1 MAFKKDTKIKS
12 NFTKITIGLA
22 SPEEILEN
30 SCGEVTKPETIN
42 YRTYK
47 PERDGLFCERIFGP
61 TKDYEC
67 ACGKYKRIRYKG
79 IVCDR
84 CGVEVT
90 EKKVRRERTG
100 HIELVVPVAHIWY
113 FRSLPNKI
121 GYLLGLPTKKL
132 DAIIYYERYVVIQ
145 PGVMAGKKDAEG
157 NDLIGSNMYDLLS
170 EEEYNEIVETKLSPE
185 NDYLDD
191 NDPNKFIA
199 KMGAEAIYDLLVRL
213 DLDSLSYELRDRAN
227 SDSSMQRKNEALK
240 RLQVVEAFRSSVEKG
255 INRPE
260 WMIMKIIPVTPPELR
275 PLVPLD
281 GGRFATSDLND
292 LYRRVII
299 RNNRLK
305 RLMEIKAPEVILR
318 NEKRML
324 QEAVDSLFD
333 NSRKSSAVKSESNRP
348 LKSLSDSLKGKQG
361 RFRQN
366 LLSKRVDYSARSV
379 IVVGPELKM
388 GECGLPKLMAAELCP
403 ELKMGECGLPKLMAA
418 ELYKPFIIR
427 KLIERGIV
435 KTVKS
440 AKKIVDRREP
450 VIWDILENVMKGHPV
465 LLNRA
470 PTLHRLGIQAFQPK
484 LIEGKA
490 IQLHPLACTAF
501 NADFDGDQMAVH
513 LPLSNEAILEA
524 QILMLQSHNILNP
537 ANGAPITVPS
547 QDMVLGLYYISK
559 IRPGAKGEG
568 LTFYGPEEAIIAH
581 NEGKCDL
588 HAQVKVMVDDIV
600 DGKPCK
606 HMVETSVGRVIVNG
620 IIPKEVGYVN
630 RIISK
635 KSLRDIIADVIKNVG
650 FAEACEFLDG
660 IKNLGYR
667 MAYEAGLSFNLD
679 DIIIPESKKALVE
692 KGNEEVRQ
700 ITENYNMG
708 FITDNERY
716 NQVIDTWTHINNDL
730 GNVLMKEMTEAD
742 QGFNA
747 VFMMLDSGARG
758 SKDQIRQLSG
768 MRGLM
773 AKPQKAGAEGAQ
785 IIENPILS
793 NFKEGMSVLE
803 YFISTHGA
811 RKGLADTAMK
821 TADAGYLTR
830 RLVDVSHDVII
841 NEEDCGTLRG
851 LVCTALK
858 NGDETISTLYERIL
872 GRVSVHDII
881 HPSTGELIV
890 AAGEEITEPI
900 AQAIEDSPIESV
912 EIRSVLTC
920 ESKHGVCMKC
930 YGRNLATRRMVQKG
944 EAVGVIAA
952 QAIGEPGTQL
962 TLRTFHAGGVAANAA
977 ANASIVAKNDSLLEF
992 EEVRTVPFDEDGR
1005 ECDMVVSRLGEIR
1018 FVDPNTKIVLSTVN
1032 VPYGSSLYFKTGDTV
1047 KKGDKIAQ
1055 WDPFNAVIVTEYA
1068 GTLKFHD
1075 VIEGITFRAETDDTT
1090 GLTEKIVTESK
1101 DKSKVPTCDVIG
1113 ADGEVIGTYNF
1124 PVGGH
1129 VVVEDGQTMKTGETL
1144 VKIPRAAAKGGDITG
1159 GLPRVTEL
1167 FEARNP
1173 SNPAIVSEID
1183 GEVTMGKV
1191 KRGNREIIVT
1201 SKTGEQ
1207 RKYLVSL
1214 SKQILVQE
1222 HDAVRAGTP
1231 LSDGVITPADILAI
1245 KGPTAVQEYIVNEV
1259 QDVYRLQGV
1268 KINDKHFEIIVRQMM
1283 RKVQIND
1290 PGDTSFLEQEIVDKL
1305 DFAEENDRIWGKKVV
1320 IDAGDSENLQK
1331 GQIVTARKLRDENSM
1346 LKRRDMKI
1354 VQVRDAVP
1362 ATSTQILQ
1370 GITRAALQTKSFM
1383 SAASFQETTKVLN
1396 EAAIRGKVDTLE
1408 GMKENVIAGHLIPAG
1423 TGLREFEKI
1432 IVGSKEEYERMQ
1444 ANKKNVLDFA
1454 EEPALEEK

>member
-22 SPEEILEN
+22 SPEEILE
-30 SCGEVTKPETIN
+30 SSYGEVTKPETIN

-145 PGVMAGKKDAEG
+145 PGVLAGKTDSEG
-157 NDLIGSNMYDLLS
+157 NDVLGSKAYDLLS
-170 EEEYNEIVETKLSPE
+170 EDEYNDILDNKIPQDNYL
-185 NDYLDD
+185 LDD
-191 NDPNKFIA
+191 SDPNKFIA
-199 KMGAEAIYDLLVRL
+199 KMGAEAIQDLLSRI

-240 RLQVVEAFRSSVEKG
+240 RLQVVEAFRGSKD

-260 WMIMKIIPVTPPELR
+260 WMIMKILPVIPPELR

-305 RLMEIKAPEVILR
+305 RLIEIKAPEVILR

-333 NSRKSSAVKSESNRP
+333 NSRKSSAVKSDSNRP
-348 LKSLSDSLKGKQG
+348 LKSLSDSLKGKAG

-366 LLSKRVDYSARSV
+366 LLGKRVDYSARSV
-379 IVVGPELKM
+379 IVVG
-388 GECGLPKLMAAELCP
+388 P

-513 LPLSNEAILEA
+513 LPLSNEAVLEA

-547 QDMVLGLYYISK
+547 QDMVLGLYYITK

-588 HAQVKVMVDDIV
+588 HAQVKVVVKDRDE
-600 DGKPCK
+600 DGNFVNR
-606 HMVETSVGRVIVNG
+606 MVETSVGRVIVNG
-620 IIPKEVGYVN
+620 VVPDEVGYVN
-630 RIISK
+630 TVISK
-635 KSLRDIIADVIKNVG
+635 KSLRDIIAAVIKNVG

-667 MAYEAGLSFNLD
+667 MAYLAGLSFNLD
-679 DIIIPESKKALVE
+679 DIIIPEEKTALVE

-716 NQVIDTWTHINNDL
+716 NQVIDTWTHVNNDL
-730 GNVLMKEMTEAD
+730 GNILMKEMTEAD

-747 VFMMLDSGARG
+747 VYMMLDSGARG

-773 AKPQKAGAEGAQ
+773 AKPQKAGAEGHQ

-841 NEEDCGTLRG
+841 TEEDCGTLRG
-851 LVCTALK
+851 LLCSALK
-858 NGDETISTLYERIL
+858 NGDEVISSLSERIL
-872 GRVSVHDII
+872 GRVSVHDVLN
-881 HPSTGELIV
+881 PATGELIV

-900 AQAIEDSPIESV
+900 AQAIENASIETV

-920 ESKHGVCMKC
+920 ESKKGVCMKC

-977 ANASIVAKNDSLLEF
+977 ANASIVAKNDSRLEF
-992 EEVRTVPFDEDGR
+992 EELRTVPFEEDGKKC
-1005 ECDMVVSRLGEIR
+1005 EMVVSRLGEVR
-1018 FVDPNTKIVLSTVN
+1018 FVHPNTGIVLSTMN
-1032 VPYGSSLYFKTGDTV
+1032 VPYGSSLYYKTNDV
-1047 KKGDKIAQ
+1047 VAKGEKIAQ

-1068 GTLKFHD
+1068 GTLKFND
-1075 VIEGITFRAETDDTT
+1075 VIEGVTFRAETDDTT
-1090 GLTEKIVTESK
+1090 GLTEKIITESK
-1101 DKSKVPTCDVIG
+1101 DKSKVPTCDIINSK
-1113 ADGEVIGTYNF
+1113 GEKVGTYNF

-1129 VVVEDGQTMKTGETL
+1129 VVVEDGQTVKTGVTL
-1144 VKIPRAAAKGGDITG
+1144 VKIPRAVGKAGDITG

-1173 SNPAIVSEID
+1173 SNPAVVSEID
-1183 GEVTMGKV
+1183 GEVSMGKV

-1290 PGDTSFLEQEIVDKL
+1290 PGDTTFLEQEIVDKL
-1305 DFAEENDRIWGKKVV
+1305 DFAEANDRIWGKKVV
-1320 IDAGDSENLQK
+1320 TDAGDSENLQA
-1331 GQIVTARKLRDENSM
+1331 GQIVTVRKLRDENSS
-1346 LKRRDMKI
+1346 LKRRDLRL
-1354 VQVRDAVP
+1354 VQVRDAVA

-1396 EAAIRGKVDTLE
+1396 EAAIRGKRDNLE
-1408 GMKENVIAGHLIPAG
+1408 GMKENVICGHLIPAG
-1423 TGLREFEKI
+1423 TGSREYSKL
-1432 IVGSKEEYERMQ
+1432 IVLSKEDHERMQ
-1444 ANKKNVLDFA
+1444 ANRKNVTDLAA
-1454 EEPALEEK
+1454 EEKKEEAVEK

>member
-1 MAFKKDTKIKS
+1 MAFKKDSKIKS

-22 SPEEILEN
+22 SPEEILE
-30 SCGEVTKPETIN
+30 SSFGEVTKPETIN

-145 PGVMAGKKDAEG
+145 PGLLAGKKDSEG
-157 NDLIGSNMYDLLS
+157 NDLLGSNKFDLLS
-170 EEEYNEIVETKLSPE
+170 EEEYNDLLDNHISPE

-191 NDPNKFIA
+191 SDPNKFIA
-199 KMGAEAIYDLLVRL
+199 KMGAEAIYDLLVRI

-227 SDSSMQRKNEALK
+227 SDSSVQRKNEALK
-240 RLQVVEAFRSSVEKG
+240 RLQVVEAFRGSKN

-260 WMIMKIIPVTPPELR
+260 WMIMKIIPVIPPELR

-305 RLMEIKAPEVILR
+305 RLIEIKAPEVILR

-333 NSRKSSAVKSESNRP
+333 NSRKSSAVKSDSNRP

-366 LLSKRVDYSARSV
+366 LLGKRVDYSARSV
-379 IVVGPELKM
+379 IVVG
-388 GECGLPKLMAAELCP
+388 P

-547 QDMVLGLYYISK
+547 QDMVLGLYYITK

-588 HAQVKVMVDDIV
+588 HAQVKVVVKDLDEGGKLVDR
-600 DGKPCK
+600 
-606 HMVETSVGRVIVNG
+606 MVETSVGRVIVNG
-620 IIPKEVGYVN
+620 IIPEEVGYVN
-630 RIISK
+630 KVISK
-635 KSLRDIIADVIKNVG
+635 KSLRDIIADVIKTVG

-667 MAYEAGLSFNLD
+667 MAYLAGLSFNLD
-679 DIIIPESKKALVE
+679 DIIIPPEKAALVE

-708 FITDNERY
+708 FITDTERY

-841 NEEDCGTLRG
+841 TEEDCGTLRG

-858 NGDETISTLYERIL
+858 NGDEVISTLYERIL

-881 HPSTGELIV
+881 HPTTGELIV
-890 AAGEEITEPI
+890 AAGEEITEAV
-900 AQAIEDSPIESV
+900 AQKIEDSPIESV

-977 ANASIVAKNDSLLEF
+977 ANAAIFAKNDSRLEF
-992 EEVRTVPFDEDGR
+992 EELRTVPFDEDGR
-1005 ECDMVVSRLGEIR
+1005 KCEMVVSRLGEVR
-1018 FVDPNTKIVLSTVN
+1018 FVDPNTKIVLSTMN
-1032 VPYGSSLYFKTGDTV
+1032 VPYGSSLYHKTGDIV
-1047 KKGDKIAQ
+1047 AKGEKIAQ

-1068 GTLKFHD
+1068 GTLKFND
-1075 VIEGITFRAETDDTT
+1075 VIEGVTYRAETDETT
-1090 GLTEKIVTESK
+1090 GLTEKIITESK
-1101 DKSKVPTCDVIG
+1101 DKSKVPTCDIIDANGDKV
-1113 ADGEVIGTYNF
+1113 GTYNF

-1129 VVVEDGQTMKTGETL
+1129 VVVEDGQTVKTGETL
-1144 VKIPRAAAKGGDITG
+1144 VKIPRAVGKAGDITG

-1173 SNPAIVSEID
+1173 SNLAVVSEID

-1231 LSDGVITPADILAI
+1231 LSDGVVTPADILAI

-1320 IDAGDSENLQK
+1320 TDAGDSDNLQK
-1331 GQIVTARKLRDENSM
+1331 GQIVTVRKLRDENSM
-1346 LKRRDMKI
+1346 LKRRDLKL

-1396 EAAIRGKVDTLE
+1396 EAAIRGKVDYLE
-1408 GMKENVIAGHLIPAG
+1408 GMKENVICGHLIPAG
-1423 TGLREFEKI
+1423 TGLREFEKL
-1432 IVGSKEEYERMQ
+1432 IVGSKEEYDRMQ
-1444 ANKKNVLDFA
+1444 ANRKNVLDFGDEESEPAAA
-1454 EEPALEEK
+1454 EEKPAEAVATGQQEA

>member
-1 MAFKKDTKIKS
+1 MAFRKENKTKS
-12 NFTKITIGLA
+12 NFSKISIGLA

-30 SCGEVTKPETIN
+30 SSGEVLKPETIN

-61 TKDYEC
+61 IKDYEC
-67 ACGKYKRIRYKG
+67 HCGKYKRIRYKG

-90 EKKVRRERTG
+90 EKKVRRERMG
-100 HIELVVPVAHIWY
+100 HIQLVVPVAHIWY

-132 DAIIYYERYVVIQ
+132 DSIIYYERYVVIQ
-145 PGVMAGKKDAEG
+145 PGVKAEDG
-157 NDLIGSNMYDLLS
+157 IAEYDLLS
-170 EEEYNEIVETKLSPE
+170 EEEYLDILDTLPKDNQ
-185 NDYLDD
+185 YLED

-199 KMGAEAIYDLLVRL
+199 KMGAEAIYDLLARL
-213 DLDSLSYELRDRAN
+213 DLDALSYELRHRAGN
-227 SDSSMQRKNEALK
+227 DASQQRKNEALK
-240 RLQVVEAFRSSVEKG
+240 RLQVVESFRASRGRNK
-255 INRPE
+255 PE
-260 WMIMKIIPVTPPELR
+260 WMIVRIVPVIPPELR

-305 RLMEIKAPEVILR
+305 RLIEIKAPEVILR

-324 QEAVDSLFD
+324 QESVDSLFD
-333 NSRKSSAVKSESNRP
+333 NSRKSSAVKTDANRP

-366 LLSKRVDYSARSV
+366 LLGKRVDYSARSV

-388 GECGLPKLMAAELCP
+388 GECGI
-403 ELKMGECGLPKLMAA
+403 PKLMAA

-440 AKKIVDRREP
+440 AKKIVDRKEA
-450 VIWDILENVMKGHPV
+450 VIWDILEHVMKGHPV

-484 LIEGKA
+484 MIEGKA

-524 QILMLQSHNILNP
+524 QMLMLQSHNILNP
-537 ANGAPITVPS
+537 ANGAPITVPA
-547 QDMVLGLYYISK
+547 QDMVLGLYYITK
-559 IRPGAKGEG
+559 LRAGAKGEG
-568 LTFYGPEEAIIAH
+568 LTFYGPEEALIAY
-581 NEGKCDL
+581 NEGKVDI
-588 HAQVKVMVDDIV
+588 HAPVKVIVKDVDENGNIV
-600 DGKPCK
+600 DV
-606 HMVETSVGRVIVNG
+606 MRETSVGRVIVNE
-620 IIPKEVGYVN
+620 IVPPEAGYIN
-630 RIISK
+630 TIISK
-635 KSLRDIIADVIKNVG
+635 KSLRDIISDVIKVCG
-650 FAEACEFLDG
+650 VAKAADFLDG
-660 IKNLGYR
+660 IKNLGYQ
-667 MAYEAGLSFNLD
+667 MAFKGGLSFNLG
-679 DIIIPESKKALVE
+679 DIIIPKEKETLVQ
-692 KGNEEVRQ
+692 KGYDEVEQ
-700 ITENYNMG
+700 VVNNYNMG
-708 FITDNERY
+708 FITNNERY
-716 NQVIDTWTHINNDL
+716 NQVIDIWTHVNSELSNI
-730 GNVLMKEMTEAD
+730 LMKTISSDD
-742 QGFNA
+742 QGFNS
-747 VFMMLDSGARG
+747 VYMMLDSGARG
-758 SKDQIRQLSG
+758 SKEQIRQLSG

-773 AKPQKAGAEGAQ
+773 AKPQKAGAEGGQ

-793 NFKEGMSVLE
+793 NFKEGLSVLE

-811 RKGLADTAMK
+811 RKGLADTALK

-841 NEEDCGTLRG
+841 TGEDCGTLRG
-851 LVCTALK
+851 LVCTDLK
-858 NGDETISTLYERIL
+858 NNDEVIATLYERIL

-881 HPSTGELIV
+881 HPTTGELLV
-890 AAGEEITEPI
+890 AGGEEITEEVAKKI
-900 AQAIEDSPIESV
+900 QDSPIESV

-920 ESKHGVCMKC
+920 EAKKGVCAKC
-930 YGRNLATRRMVQKG
+930 YGRNLATSRMVQKG

-952 QAIGEPGTQL
+952 QSIGEPGTQL
-962 TLRTFHAGGVAANAA
+962 TLRTFHAGGTAANIA
-977 ANASIVAKNDSLLEF
+977 ANASIVAKNSARLEF
-992 EEVRTVPFDEDGR
+992 EELRTVDIVDEMGEAAKVVVGR
-1005 ECDMVVSRLGEIR
+1005 LAEVR
-1018 FVDPNTKIVLSTVN
+1018 FVDVNTGIVLSTHN
-1032 VPYGSSLYFKTGDTV
+1032 VPYGSTLYVSDGDLV
-1047 KKGDKIAQ
+1047 EKGKLIAK
-1055 WDPFNAVIVTEYA
+1055 WDPFNAVIITEA
-1068 GTLKFHD
+1068 TGKIEFEG
-1075 VIEGITFRAETDDTT
+1075 VIENVTYKVESDEAT
-1090 GLTEKIVTESK
+1090 GLREIIIIESK
-1101 DKSKVPTCDVIG
+1101 DKTKVPSAHILTE
-1113 ADGEVIGTYNF
+1113 DGDLIRTYNL

-1129 VVVEDGQTMKTGETL
+1129 VIIENGQKVKAGEVI
-1144 VKIPRAAAKGGDITG
+1144 VKIPRAVGKAGDITG

-1173 SNPAIVSEID
+1173 SNPAVVSEID
-1183 GEVTMGKV
+1183 GEVTMGKI

-1201 SKTGEQ
+1201 SKTGEVK
-1207 RKYLVSL
+1207 KYLVAL

-1222 HDAVRAGTP
+1222 NDYVRAGTP
-1231 LSDGVITPADILAI
+1231 LSDGATTPADILAI

-1283 RKVQIND
+1283 RKVQID
-1290 PGDTSFLEQEIVDKL
+1290 EPGDTRFLEQQVVDKL
-1305 DFAEENDRIWGKKVV
+1305 EFMEENDRIWGKKVV
-1320 IDAGDSENLQK
+1320 VDAGDSQNMQP

-1346 LKRRDMKI
+1346 LKRRDLKP
-1354 VQVRDAVP
+1354 VEVRDAVA

-1370 GITRAALQTKSFM
+1370 GITRAALQTSSFM

-1396 EAAIRGKVDTLE
+1396 EAAINGKTDKLE
-1408 GMKENVIAGHLIPAG
+1408 GMKENVICGHLIPAG
-1423 TGLREFEKI
+1423 TGQREFEKI
-1432 IVGSKEEYERMQ
+1432 IVGSKEEYDRIL
-1444 ANKKNVLDFA
+1444 ANKKTVLDYN
-1454 EEPALEEK
+1454 EVE

>member
-1 MAFKKDTKIKS
+1 MAFKKDTKVKN

-30 SCGEVTKPETIN
+30 SYGEVTKPETIN

-61 TKDYEC
+61 TRDYEC

-90 EKKVRRERTG
+90 EKKVRRERSG

-121 GYLLGLPTKKL
+121 GYLLGMPTKKL
-132 DAIIYYERYVVIQ
+132 DAVIYYEKYVVIQ
-145 PGVMAGKKDAEG
+145 PGALAGRTDEEG
-157 NDLIGSNMYDLLS
+157 NELNGSHKMDLLT
-170 EEEYNEIVETKLSPE
+170 EEEYMDILDNKIGIS
-185 NDYLDD
+185 NDYLEDS
-191 NDPNKFIA
+191 DPNKFIA
-199 KMGAEAIYDLLVRL
+199 KMGAEAIYDLLANI
-213 DLDSLSYELRDRAN
+213 DLDALSYELRDRAN
-227 SDSSMQRKNEALK
+227 NDSAQQRKTEALK
-240 RLQVVEAFRSSVEKG
+240 RLQVVEAFRGSKDM
-255 INRPE
+255 NRPE
-260 WMIMKIIPVTPPELR
+260 WMIMKIIPVIPPELR

-305 RLMEIKAPEVILR
+305 RLVEIKAPEVILR

-348 LKSLSDSLKGKQG
+348 LKSLSDSLKGKAG

-366 LLSKRVDYSARSV
+366 LLGKRVDYSARSV
-379 IVVGPELKM
+379 IVVG
-388 GECGLPKLMAAELCP
+388 P

-465 LLNRA
+465 MLNRA

-524 QILMLQSHNILNP
+524 QVLMLQSHNILNP

-547 QDMVLGLYYISK
+547 QDMVLGLYYITK
-559 IRPGAKGEG
+559 LRPGAKGSG
-568 LTFYGPEEAIIAH
+568 LSFYGDEEAIIAY

-588 HAQVKVMVDDIV
+588 HAPVKVIVKDVV
-600 DGKPCK
+600 DGQFQKR
-606 HMVETSVGRVIVNG
+606 MVETSVGRVIVNQ
-620 IIPKEVGYVN
+620 IIPEEVGFFN
-630 RIISK
+630 DIISK
-635 KSLRDIIADVIKNVG
+635 KTLRGLISDVIKAVG
-650 FAEACEFLDG
+650 MARACEFLDG

-667 MAYEAGLSFNLD
+667 MAYVAGLSFNLD
-679 DIIIPESKKALVE
+679 DIIIPPEKKEIVE
-692 KGNEEVRQ
+692 RGHEEIRAIQ
-700 ITENYNMG
+700 DNYNMG
-708 FITDNERY
+708 FITENERY
-716 NQVIDTWTHINNDL
+716 NQVIDTWTHVNNDL
-730 GNVLMKEMTEAD
+730 ASILMKEMTEAD

-758 SKDQIRQLSG
+758 SKDQIKQLSG

-773 AKPQKAGAEGAQ
+773 AKPMKAGAEGHQ
-785 IIENPILS
+785 IIENPIIS

-803 YFISTHGA
+803 YFIASHGA

-841 NEEDCGTLRG
+841 SEEDCGTLRG

-858 NGDETISTLYERIL
+858 NGDEVVSSLGERIL
-872 GRVSVHDII
+872 GRVSVHDVVD
-881 HPSTGELIV
+881 PRTGEVIV
-890 AAGEEITEPI
+890 NAGEEITEAK
-900 AQAIEDSPIESV
+900 AQLIEDSPIESV

-920 ESKHGVCMKC
+920 ESKKGVCMKC
-930 YGRNLATRRMVQKG
+930 YGRNLATQRMVQLG

-962 TLRTFHAGGVAANAA
+962 TLRTFHAGGVAGNAA
-977 ANASIVAKNDSLLEF
+977 ANASITAKNDCKLKF
-992 EEVRTVPFDEDGR
+992 EDLRVVPFVENNGEKDVN
-1005 ECDMVVSRLGEIR
+1005 CQMVVSRLTELQ
-1018 FVDPNTKIVLSTVN
+1018 FVDPNTDIALASVN
-1032 VPYGSSLYFKTGDTV
+1032 VPYGSSLYFKDGDVV
-1047 KKGDKIAQ
+1047 K
-1055 WDPFNAVIVTEYA
+1055 
-1068 GTLKFHD
+1068 
-1075 VIEGITFRAETDDTT
+1075 
-1090 GLTEKIVTESK
+1090 
-1101 DKSKVPTCDVIG
+1101 
-1113 ADGEVIGTYNF
+1113 
-1124 PVGGH
+1124 
-1129 VVVEDGQTMKTGETL
+1129 
-1144 VKIPRAAAKGGDITG
+1144 
-1159 GLPRVTEL
+1159 
-1167 FEARNP
+1167 
-1173 SNPAIVSEID
+1173 
-1183 GEVTMGKV
+1183 
-1191 KRGNREIIVT
+1191 
-1201 SKTGEQ
+1201 
-1207 RKYLVSL
+1207 
-1214 SKQILVQE
+1214 
-1222 HDAVRAGTP
+1222 
-1231 LSDGVITPADILAI
+1231 
-1245 KGPTAVQEYIVNEV
+1245 
-1259 QDVYRLQGV
+1259 
-1268 KINDKHFEIIVRQMM
+1268 
-1283 RKVQIND
+1283 
-1290 PGDTSFLEQEIVDKL
+1290 
-1305 DFAEENDRIWGKKVV
+1305 
-1320 IDAGDSENLQK
+1320 
-1331 GQIVTARKLRDENSM
+1331 
-1346 LKRRDMKI
+1346 
-1354 VQVRDAVP
+1354 
-1362 ATSTQILQ
+1362 
-1370 GITRAALQTKSFM
+1370 
-1383 SAASFQETTKVLN
+1383 
-1396 EAAIRGKVDTLE
+1396 
-1408 GMKENVIAGHLIPAG
+1408 
-1423 TGLREFEKI
+1423 
-1432 IVGSKEEYERMQ
+1432 
-1444 ANKKNVLDFA
+1444 
-1454 EEPALEEK
+1454 

>member
-1 MAFKKDTKIKS
+1 MAFRKENKTKS
-12 NFTKITIGLA
+12 NFSKISIGLA

-30 SCGEVTKPETIN
+30 SSGEVLKPETIN

-61 TKDYEC
+61 IKDYEC
-67 ACGKYKRIRYKG
+67 HCGKYKRIRYKG

-90 EKKVRRERTG
+90 EKKVRRERMG
-100 HIELVVPVAHIWY
+100 HIQLVVPVAHIWY

-132 DAIIYYERYVVIQ
+132 DSIIYYERYVVIQ
-145 PGVMAGKKDAEG
+145 PGIKAEDG
-157 NDLIGSNMYDLLS
+157 IAEYDLLS
-170 EEEYNEIVETKLSPE
+170 EEEYLDILDTLPKE
-185 NDYLDD
+185 NQYLEDT
-191 NDPNKFIA
+191 DPNKFIA
-199 KMGAEAIYDLLVRL
+199 KMGAEAIYDLLARL
-213 DLDSLSYELRDRAN
+213 DLDALSYELRHRAGN
-227 SDSSMQRKNEALK
+227 DASQQRKNEALK
-240 RLQVVEAFRSSVEKG
+240 RLQVVESFRASRGRNK
-255 INRPE
+255 PE
-260 WMIMKIIPVTPPELR
+260 WMIVRIVPVIPPELR

-305 RLMEIKAPEVILR
+305 RLIEIKAPEVILR

-324 QEAVDSLFD
+324 QESVDSLFD
-333 NSRKSSAVKSESNRP
+333 NSRKSSAVKTDANRP

-366 LLSKRVDYSARSV
+366 LLGKRVDYSARSV

-388 GECGLPKLMAAELCP
+388 GECGI
-403 ELKMGECGLPKLMAA
+403 PKLMAA
-418 ELYKPFIIR
+418 ELYKPCIIR

-440 AKKIVDRREP
+440 AKKIVDRKEP
-450 VIWDILENVMKGHPV
+450 VIWDILEHVMKGHPV

-484 LIEGKA
+484 MIEGKA

-524 QILMLQSHNILNP
+524 QMLMLQSHNILNP
-537 ANGAPITVPS
+537 ANGAPITVPA
-547 QDMVLGLYYISK
+547 QDMVLGLYYITK
-559 IRPGAKGEG
+559 LRTGAKGEG
-568 LTFYGPEEAIIAH
+568 LTFYGPEEALIAY
-581 NEGKCDL
+581 NEGKVDI
-588 HAQVKVMVDDIV
+588 HAPVKVIVKDVDENGNIV
-600 DGKPCK
+600 DV
-606 HMVETSVGRVIVNG
+606 MRETSVGRVIVNE
-620 IIPKEVGYVN
+620 IVPPEAGYIN
-630 RIISK
+630 TIISK
-635 KSLRDIIADVIKNVG
+635 KSLRDIISDVIKVCG
-650 FAEACEFLDG
+650 VAKAADFLDG
-660 IKNLGYR
+660 IKNLGYQ
-667 MAYEAGLSFNLD
+667 MAFKGGLSFNLG
-679 DIIIPESKKALVE
+679 DIIIPKEKETLVQ
-692 KGNEEVRQ
+692 KGYDEVEQ
-700 ITENYNMG
+700 VINNYNMG
-708 FITDNERY
+708 FITNNERY
-716 NQVIDTWTHINNDL
+716 NQVIDIWTHVNSELSNI
-730 GNVLMKEMTEAD
+730 LMKTISSDD
-742 QGFNA
+742 QGFNS
-747 VFMMLDSGARG
+747 VYMMLDSGARG
-758 SKDQIRQLSG
+758 SKEQIRQLSG

-773 AKPQKAGAEGAQ
+773 AKPQKAGAEGGQ

-793 NFKEGMSVLE
+793 NFKEGLSVLE

-811 RKGLADTAMK
+811 RKGLADTALK

-851 LVCTALK
+851 LVCTDLK
-858 NGDETISTLYERIL
+858 NNDEVIATLYERIL

-881 HPSTGELIV
+881 HPTTGELLV
-890 AAGEEITEPI
+890 AGGDEITEDI
-900 AQAIEDSPIESV
+900 AKKIQESPIESV

-920 ESKHGVCMKC
+920 ESKKGVCAKC
-930 YGRNLATRRMVQKG
+930 YGRNLATSRMVQKG

-952 QAIGEPGTQL
+952 QSIGEPGTQL
-962 TLRTFHAGGVAANAA
+962 TLRTFHAGGTAANIA
-977 ANASIVAKNDSLLEF
+977 ANASIVAKNAARLEF
-992 EEVRTVPFDEDGR
+992 DELRTVDIVDEMGESAKVVVGR
-1005 ECDMVVSRLGEIR
+1005 LAEVR
-1018 FVDPNTKIVLSTVN
+1018 FVDVNTNIVLSTHN
-1032 VPYGSSLYFKTGDTV
+1032 VPYGSTLYVSDGDV
-1047 KKGDKIAQ
+1047 VEKGKLIAK
-1055 WDPFNAVIVTEYA
+1055 WDPFNAVIITEATGKIEFESVVENVTYKVESDEA
-1068 GTLKFHD
+1068 
-1075 VIEGITFRAETDDTT
+1075 T
-1090 GLTEKIVTESK
+1090 GLREIIIIESK
-1101 DKSKVPTCDVIG
+1101 DKTKVPSVHILTE
-1113 ADGEVIGTYNF
+1113 DGDLIRTYNL

-1129 VVVEDGQTMKTGETL
+1129 VIVENGQKVKAGEVI
-1144 VKIPRAAAKGGDITG
+1144 VKIPRAVGKAGDITG

-1173 SNPAIVSEID
+1173 SNPAVVSEID
-1183 GEVTMGKV
+1183 GEVTMGKI

-1201 SKTGEQ
+1201 SKTGEVK
-1207 RKYLVSL
+1207 KYLVAL

-1222 HDAVRAGTP
+1222 NDYVRAGTP
-1231 LSDGVITPADILAI
+1231 LSDGAITPADILAI

-1283 RKVQIND
+1283 RKVEID
-1290 PGDTSFLEQEIVDKL
+1290 EPGDTRFLEQQVVDKL
-1305 DFAEENDRIWGKKVV
+1305 EFMEENDRIWGKKVV
-1320 IDAGDSENLQK
+1320 VDAGDSQNMQP

-1346 LKRRDMKI
+1346 LKRRDLKP
-1354 VQVRDAVP
+1354 VEVRDAIA

-1370 GITRAALQTKSFM
+1370 GITRAALQTSSFM

-1396 EAAIRGKVDTLE
+1396 EAAINGKIDKLE
-1408 GMKENVIAGHLIPAG
+1408 GMKENVICGHLIPAG
-1423 TGLREFEKI
+1423 TGQREFDKV
-1432 IVGSKEEYERMQ
+1432 IVGSKEEYDRIL
-1444 ANKKNVLDFA
+1444 ANKKTVLDYN
-1454 EEPALEEK
+1454 EVE

>member
-1 MAFKKDTKIKS
+1 MAFKRDNKIKS

-22 SPEEILEN
+22 SPEEILAN
-30 SCGEVTKPETIN
+30 SYGEVLKPETIN

-67 ACGKYKRIRYKG
+67 HCGKYKRIRYKG

-90 EKKVRRERTG
+90 EKKVRRERAG
-100 HIELVVPVAHIWY
+100 HIALVVPVAHIWY
-113 FRSLPNKI
+113 FRSLPNKM

-132 DAIIYYERYVVIQ
+132 DSVIYYERYIVIQ
-145 PGVMAGKKDAEG
+145 PGVLADDIEYMQ
-157 NDLIGSNMYDLLS
+157 LL
-170 EEEYNEIVETKLSPE
+170 EETEYLELLRKLPKE
-185 NDYLDD
+185 NQYLEDT
-191 NDPNKFIA
+191 DPNKFIA
-199 KMGAEAIYDLLVRL
+199 KMGAEAVYDLLSRL
-213 DLDSLSYELRDRAN
+213 DLDQMSYELRDRAN
-227 SDSSMQRKNEALK
+227 SDSSQQRKNEALK
-240 RLQVVEAFRSSVEKG
+240 RLQVVESFRASKET
-255 INRPE
+255 NRPE
-260 WMIMKIIPVTPPELR
+260 WMIMKILPVTPPDLR

-292 LYRRVII
+292 LYRRVLI

-305 RLMEIKAPEVILR
+305 RLIEIKAPEVILR

-333 NSRKSSAVKSESNRP
+333 NSRKSSAVKSDSNRP
-348 LKSLSDSLKGKQG
+348 LKSLSDALKGKQG

-366 LLSKRVDYSARSV
+366 LLGKRVDYSARSV
-379 IVVGPELKM
+379 IVVG
-388 GECGLPKLMAAELCP
+388 P

-440 AKKIVDRREP
+440 AKKIVDRRDP
-450 VIWDILENVMKGHPV
+450 VIWDILEYVMKGHPV

-513 LPLSNEAILEA
+513 LPLSNEAIMEA
-524 QILMLQSHNILNP
+524 EVLMLQSHNILNP

-547 QDMVLGLYYISK
+547 QDMILGLYYITK
-559 IRPGAKGEG
+559 LRKGAKGEG
-568 LTFYGPEEAIIAH
+568 LTFYGAEEAIIAY
-581 NEGKCDL
+581 NEGKVDV
-588 HAQVKVMVDDIV
+588 HAPVKVIVDDV
-600 DGKPCK
+600 DEKGFPLR
-606 HMVETSVGRVIVNG
+606 HMVETSVGRVIVNE
-620 IIPKEVGYVN
+620 IIPQEVGFFN
-630 RIISK
+630 GIISK
-635 KSLRDIIADVIKNVG
+635 KSLRDIIARVIKTVNM
-650 FAEACEFLDG
+650 ARACEFLDG

-667 MAYEAGLSFNLD
+667 KSYEGGLSFNLD
-679 DIIIPESKKALVE
+679 DIIIPVE
-692 KGNEEVRQ
+692 KKEIVQRGNDEIDQ
-700 ITENYNMG
+700 ITSNYNMG
-708 FITDNERY
+708 FITDKERY
-716 NQVIDTWTHINNDL
+716 NQVIDTWTHVNTDL
-730 GNVLMKEMTEAD
+730 KKTLMKQMTEAD

-758 SKDQIRQLSG
+758 SADQIAQLAG

-811 RKGLADTAMK
+811 RKGLADTALK

-841 NEEDCGTLRG
+841 NETDCGTLRG

-858 NGDETISTLYERIL
+858 DGDEIISSLGERIL

-881 HPSTGELIV
+881 HPTTGKLIV
-890 AAGEEITEPI
+890 AAGEEITEAI
-900 AQAIEDSPIESV
+900 ADEIEASPIESV

-920 ESKHGVCMKC
+920 ESKHGVCQKC
-930 YGRNLATRRMVQKG
+930 YGRNLATHRLVQMG
-944 EAVGVIAA
+944 EPVGVIAA
-952 QAIGEPGTQL
+952 QSIGEPGTQL
-962 TLRTFHAGGVAANAA
+962 TLRTFHAGGIASNDAAKAT
-977 ANASIVAKNDSLLEF
+977 IVSKQDCRVEF
-992 EEVRTVPFDEDGR
+992 DELRTVEITNEDGSAGK
-1005 ECDMVVSRLGEIR
+1005 VVVGRLAEVR
-1018 FVDPNTKIVLSTVN
+1018 FVDEHTGIVLSAQN
-1032 VPYGSSLYFKTGDTV
+1032 VPYGSQLFVKDKDHVEKGTV
-1047 KKGDKIAQ
+1047 IAK
-1055 WDPFNAVIVTEYA
+1055 WDPFNAVIVTEFS
-1068 GTLKFHD
+1068 GKIRFND
-1075 VIEGITFRAETDDTT
+1075 IIEGITYRVEEDEAT
-1090 GLTEKIVTESK
+1090 GLRERIVIESK
-1101 DKSKVPTCDVIG
+1101 EKNKIPTVDILNEK
-1113 ADGEVIGTYNF
+1113 GEILHSYNF
-1124 PVGGH
+1124 PINGH
-1129 VVVEDGQTMKTGETL
+1129 IVVEDGENLKAGAIL
-1144 VKIPRAAAKGGDITG
+1144 VKIPRVVGKAGDITG

-1173 SNPAIVSEID
+1173 SNPAVVSEID
-1183 GEVTMGKV
+1183 GEVTMGSL
-1191 KRGNREIIVT
+1191 KRGNREVIVT
-1201 SKTGEQ
+1201 SKLGEIK
-1207 RKYLVSL
+1207 KYLVPL

-1222 HDAVRAGTP
+1222 NDYVRAGEA
-1231 LSDGVITPADILAI
+1231 LSDGSITPSDILSI
-1245 KGPTAVQEYIVNEV
+1245 MGPTAVQEYIVNQV

-1268 KINDKHFEIIVRQMM
+1268 KINDKHFEVIVRQMM

-1290 PGDTSFLEQEIVDKL
+1290 PGDTRFLELQMVDKL
-1305 DFAEENDRIWGKKVV
+1305 DFADENDRIWGKKVV
-1320 IDAGDSENLQK
+1320 VDAGDSETMKK
-1331 GQIVTARKLRDENSM
+1331 GMIVTARKLRDENSQ
-1346 LKRRDMKI
+1346 LKRRDLKL
-1354 VQVRDAVP
+1354 VKTRDAVA
-1362 ATSTQILQ
+1362 ATSTQVLQ

-1396 EAAIRGKVDTLE
+1396 EAAISGKTDQLE
-1408 GMKENVIAGHLIPAG
+1408 GMKENVICGHLIPAG
-1423 TGLREFEKI
+1423 TGMREFSHL
-1432 IVGSKEEYERMQ
+1432 IVGDMDDYRRMQKEE
-1444 ANKKNVLDFA
+1444 A
-1454 EEPALEEK
+1454 EA

>member
-1 MAFKKDTKIKS
+1 MAFKKDSKVKN

-30 SCGEVTKPETIN
+30 SFGEVTKPETIN

-90 EKKVRRERTG
+90 EKKVRRERAG

-121 GYLLGLPTKKL
+121 GYLLGIPTKKL

-145 PGVMAGKKDAEG
+145 PGAMAGKKDAEG
-157 NDLIGSNMYDLLS
+157 NDAIGSNEFDLLS
-170 EEEYNEIVETKLSPE
+170 EDEYSDIVDNKISPE

-191 NDPNKFIA
+191 SDPNKFIA
-199 KMGAEAIYDLLVRL
+199 KMGAEAIYDLLMRL

-240 RLQVVEAFRSSVEKG
+240 RLQVVESFRQSVEKG

-366 LLSKRVDYSARSV
+366 LLGKRVDYSARSV
-379 IVVGPELKM
+379 IVVG
-388 GECGLPKLMAAELCP
+388 P

-524 QILMLQSHNILNP
+524 QLLMLQSHNILNP

-547 QDMVLGLYYISK
+547 QDMVLGLYYITK

-588 HAQVKVMVDDIV
+588 HAQVKVVVDDIV
-600 DGKPCK
+600 DGKAQR

-630 RIISK
+630 TVISK
-635 KSLRDIIADVIKNVG
+635 KSLRGIIADVIENVG

-667 MAYEAGLSFNLD
+667 MAYLAGLSFNLD
-679 DIIIPESKKALVE
+679 DIIIPKEKAELIE
-692 KGNEEVRQ
+692 KGNQQVRE
-700 ITENYNMG
+700 ITDNYNMG

-716 NQVIDTWTHINNDL
+716 NQVIDTWTHVNNDI
-730 GNVLMKEMTEAD
+730 GNVLLKQMTEAD

-758 SKDQIRQLSG
+758 SKDQIKQLSG
-768 MRGLM
+768 IRGLM
-773 AKPQKAGAEGAQ
+773 AKPQKAGAEGRGT
-785 IIENPILS
+785 IENPILS

-841 NEEDCGTLRG
+841 TEEDCGTLRG
-851 LVCTALK
+851 LQCTALK
-858 NGDETISTLYERIL
+858 SGDEVISSLAERIL
-872 GRVSVHDII
+872 GRVSVHDVVN
-881 HPSTGELIV
+881 PKTGDVIV
-890 AAGEEITEPI
+890 EAGEEITEAI
-900 AQAIEDSPIESV
+900 ADAIEKADIEMV

-920 ESKHGVCMKC
+920 ESKKGVCMKC

-962 TLRTFHAGGVAANAA
+962 TLRTFHAGGVAGNAA
-977 ANASIVAKNDSLLEF
+977 ANASIVCKYDRAQIEM
-992 EEVRTVPFDEDGR
+992 EEVRTVPFDEDGN
-1005 ECDMVVSRLGEIR
+1005 ECEMVVSRLGELR

-1032 VPYGSSLYFKTGDTV
+1032 VPYGSSLYFHSGDEV
-1047 KKGDKIAQ
+1047 DKGDKIAQ

-1068 GTLKFHD
+1068 GRLKFND
-1075 VIEGITFRAETDDTT
+1075 VIEGVTFRSETDETT

-1101 DKSKVPTCDVIG
+1101 DRSRVPTCDVID
-1113 ADGEVIGTYNF
+1113 ANGEVIGTYNF

-1129 VVVEDGQTMKTGETL
+1129 VVVEDGQTVKTGETL

-1173 SNPAIVSEID
+1173 SNPAVVSEID

-1191 KRGNREIIVT
+1191 KRGNREIVVT

-1207 RKYLVSL
+1207 RRYLVSL

-1283 RKVQIND
+1283 RKVQINE
-1290 PGDTSFLEQEIVDKL
+1290 PGDTAFLEQEIVDKL

-1331 GQIVTARKLRDENSM
+1331 GQIVTARKLRDENSV
-1346 LKRRDMKI
+1346 LKRRDLRL

-1396 EAAIRGKVDTLE
+1396 EAAIRGKVDHLE
-1408 GMKENVIAGHLIPAG
+1408 GMKENVICGHLIPAG
-1423 TGLREFEKI
+1423 TGLREFDKI
-1432 IVGSKEEYERMQ
+1432 VVGSKEEYERIQ
-1444 ANKKNVLDFA
+1444 ANRKNVLDFA
-1454 EEPALEEK
+1454 EETVLDEK

>member
-1 MAFKKDTKIKS
+1 
-12 NFTKITIGLA
+12 
-22 SPEEILEN
+22 
-30 SCGEVTKPETIN
+30 
-42 YRTYK
+42 
-47 PERDGLFCERIFGP
+47 
-61 TKDYEC
+61 
-67 ACGKYKRIRYKG
+67 
-79 IVCDR
+79 
-84 CGVEVT
+84 
-90 EKKVRRERTG
+90 
-100 HIELVVPVAHIWY
+100 
-113 FRSLPNKI
+113 
-121 GYLLGLPTKKL
+121 
-132 DAIIYYERYVVIQ
+132 
-145 PGVMAGKKDAEG
+145 
-157 NDLIGSNMYDLLS
+157 
-170 EEEYNEIVETKLSPE
+170 
-185 NDYLDD
+185 
-191 NDPNKFIA
+191 
-199 KMGAEAIYDLLVRL
+199 
-213 DLDSLSYELRDRAN
+213 
-227 SDSSMQRKNEALK
+227 
-240 RLQVVEAFRSSVEKG
+240 
-255 INRPE
+255 
-260 WMIMKIIPVTPPELR
+260 
-275 PLVPLD
+275 
-281 GGRFATSDLND
+281 
-292 LYRRVII
+292 
-299 RNNRLK
+299 
-305 RLMEIKAPEVILR
+305 
-318 NEKRML
+318 
-324 QEAVDSLFD
+324 
-333 NSRKSSAVKSESNRP
+333 
-348 LKSLSDSLKGKQG
+348 
-361 RFRQN
+361 
-366 LLSKRVDYSARSV
+366 
-379 IVVGPELKM
+379 
-388 GECGLPKLMAAELCP
+388 
-403 ELKMGECGLPKLMAA
+403 
-418 ELYKPFIIR
+418 
-427 KLIERGIV
+427 
-435 KTVKS
+435 
-440 AKKIVDRREP
+440 
-450 VIWDILENVMKGHPV
+450 
-465 LLNRA
+465 
-470 PTLHRLGIQAFQPK
+470 
-484 LIEGKA
+484 
-490 IQLHPLACTAF
+490 
-501 NADFDGDQMAVH
+501 
-513 LPLSNEAILEA
+513 
-524 QILMLQSHNILNP
+524 
-537 ANGAPITVPS
+537 
-547 QDMVLGLYYISK
+547 
-559 IRPGAKGEG
+559 
-568 LTFYGPEEAIIAH
+568 
-581 NEGKCDL
+581 DL
-588 HAQVKVMVDDIV
+588 HAQVKVVVDDIV

-606 HMVETSVGRVIVNG
+606 RMVETSVGRVIVNG

-920 ESKHGVCMKC
+920 ESKHGVCRKC

-977 ANASIVAKNDSLLEF
+977 ANASIVAKNDSVIEL

-1005 ECDMVVSRLGEIR
+1005 ECEMVVSRLGEAR

-1032 VPYGSSLYFKTGDTV
+1032 VPYGSSLYFKSGDTV
-1047 KKGDKIAQ
+1047 KKGDKVAQ

-1101 DKSKVPTCDVIG
+1101 DKSRVPTCDVIG

-1129 VVVEDGQTMKTGETL
+1129 VVVEDGQTVKTGETL

-1290 PGDTSFLEQEIVDKL
+1290 PGDTSFLESDIVDKL

-1320 IDAGDSENLQK
+1320 VDAGDSENLQK

-1346 LKRRDMKI
+1346 LKRRDLKV

-1396 EAAIRGKVDTLE
+1396 EAAIRGKVDNLD

-1454 EEPALEEK
+1454 EEPVLDEK

>member
-1 MAFKKDTKIKS
+1 MAFKKDSKIKS

-22 SPEEILEN
+22 SPEEILE
-30 SCGEVTKPETIN
+30 SSFGEVTKPETIN

-145 PGVMAGKKDAEG
+145 PGLLAGKKDSEG
-157 NDLIGSNMYDLLS
+157 NDLLGSNKFDLLS
-170 EEEYNEIVETKLSPE
+170 EEEYNDLLDNHISPE

-191 NDPNKFIA
+191 SDPNKFIA
-199 KMGAEAIYDLLVRL
+199 KMGAEAIYDLLVRI

-227 SDSSMQRKNEALK
+227 SDSSVQRKNEALK
-240 RLQVVEAFRSSVEKG
+240 RLQVVEAFRGSKN

-260 WMIMKIIPVTPPELR
+260 WMIMKIIPVIPPELR

-305 RLMEIKAPEVILR
+305 RLIEIKAPEVILR

-333 NSRKSSAVKSESNRP
+333 NSRKSSAVKSDSNRP

-366 LLSKRVDYSARSV
+366 LLGKRVDYSARSV
-379 IVVGPELKM
+379 IVVG
-388 GECGLPKLMAAELCP
+388 P

-547 QDMVLGLYYISK
+547 QDMVLGLYYITK

-588 HAQVKVMVDDIV
+588 HAQVKVVVKDLDEGGKLVDR
-600 DGKPCK
+600 
-606 HMVETSVGRVIVNG
+606 MVETSVGRVIVNG
-620 IIPKEVGYVN
+620 IIPEEVGYVN
-630 RIISK
+630 KVISK
-635 KSLRDIIADVIKNVG
+635 KSLRDIIADVIKTVG

-667 MAYEAGLSFNLD
+667 MAYLAGLSFNLD
-679 DIIIPESKKALVE
+679 DIIIPPEKAALVE

-708 FITDNERY
+708 FITDTERY

-785 IIENPILS
+785 IVENPILS

-841 NEEDCGTLRG
+841 TEEDCGTLRG

-858 NGDETISTLYERIL
+858 NGDEVISTLYERIL

-881 HPSTGELIV
+881 HPTTGELIV
-890 AAGEEITEPI
+890 AAGEEITEAV
-900 AQAIEDSPIESV
+900 AQKIEDSPIESV

-977 ANASIVAKNDSLLEF
+977 ANAAIFAKNDSRLEF
-992 EEVRTVPFDEDGR
+992 EELRTVPFDEDGR
-1005 ECDMVVSRLGEIR
+1005 KCEMVVSRLGEVR
-1018 FVDPNTKIVLSTVN
+1018 FVDPNTKIVLSTMN
-1032 VPYGSSLYFKTGDTV
+1032 VPYGSSLYHKTGDIV
-1047 KKGDKIAQ
+1047 AKGEKIAQ

-1068 GTLKFHD
+1068 GTLKFND
-1075 VIEGITFRAETDDTT
+1075 VIEGVTYRAETDETT
-1090 GLTEKIVTESK
+1090 GLTEKIITESK
-1101 DKSKVPTCDVIG
+1101 DKSKVPTCDIIDANGDKV
-1113 ADGEVIGTYNF
+1113 GTYNF

-1129 VVVEDGQTMKTGETL
+1129 VVVEDGQTVKTGETL
-1144 VKIPRAAAKGGDITG
+1144 VKIPRAVGKAGDITG

-1173 SNPAIVSEID
+1173 SNPAVVSEID

-1231 LSDGVITPADILAI
+1231 LSDGVVTPADILAI

-1320 IDAGDSENLQK
+1320 TDAGDSDNLQK
-1331 GQIVTARKLRDENSM
+1331 GQIVTVRKLRDENSM
-1346 LKRRDMKI
+1346 LKRRDLKL

-1396 EAAIRGKVDTLE
+1396 EAAIRGKVDYLE
-1408 GMKENVIAGHLIPAG
+1408 GMKENVICGHLIPAG
-1423 TGLREFEKI
+1423 TGLREFEKL
-1432 IVGSKEEYERMQ
+1432 IVGSKEEYDRMQ
-1444 ANKKNVLDFA
+1444 ANRKNVLDFGDEESEPAAA
-1454 EEPALEEK
+1454 EEKPAEAVATGQQEA

>member
-1 MAFKKDTKIKS
+1 MAFKRENKIKS

-22 SPEEILEN
+22 SPEEIQSN
-30 SCGEVTKPETIN
+30 SYGEVLKPETIN

-67 ACGKYKRIRYKG
+67 HCGKYKRIRYKG

-90 EKKVRRERTG
+90 EKKVRRERAG
-100 HIELVVPVAHIWY
+100 HIQLVVPVAHIWY
-113 FRSLPNKI
+113 FRSLPNKM
-121 GYLLGLPTKKL
+121 GYLLGIPTKKL
-132 DAIIYYERYVVIQ
+132 DSIIYYERYVVIQ
-145 PGVMAGKKDAEG
+145 PGVLGDEFAV
-157 NDLIGSNMYDLLS
+157 NDLLTED
-170 EEEYNEIVETKLSPE
+170 EYLEILKRLPKD
-185 NDYLDD
+185 NQYLEDT
-191 NDPNKFIA
+191 DPNKFIA
-199 KMGAEAIYDLLVRL
+199 KMGAEAVYDLLTRINL
-213 DLDSLSYELRDRAN
+213 DDLSYELRARAN
-227 SDSSMQRKNEALK
+227 SDTSVQRKTEALK
-240 RLQVVEAFRSSVEKG
+240 RLQVVESFRASKDR
-255 INRPE
+255 NRPE
-260 WMIMKIIPVTPPELR
+260 WMIMKVIPVTPPELR

-292 LYRRVII
+292 LYRRVLI

-305 RLMEIKAPEVILR
+305 RLLEIKAPEVILR

-333 NSRKSSAVKSESNRP
+333 NSRKSSAVKSDSNRP

-366 LLSKRVDYSARSV
+366 LLGKRVDYSARSV
-379 IVVGPELKM
+379 IVVG
-388 GECGLPKLMAAELCP
+388 P

-440 AKKIVDRREP
+440 AKKIVDRRES
-450 VIWDILENVMKGHPV
+450 VIWDILEHVMKGHPV

-484 LIEGKA
+484 MIEGKA

-524 QILMLQSHNILNP
+524 QMLMLQSHNILNP

-547 QDMVLGLYYISK
+547 QDMVLGLYYITK
-559 IRPGAKGEG
+559 LRPGAKGSG
-568 LTFYGPEEAIIAH
+568 LTFYGAEEAIIAF
-581 NEGKCDL
+581 NERRVDV
-588 HAQVKVMVDDIV
+588 HAPVKVMVDDV
-600 DGKPCK
+600 DEEGNIYK
-606 HMVETSVGRVIVNG
+606 HLVETSVGRVIVNE
-620 IIPKEVGYVN
+620 IIPVEVGYVN
-630 RIISK
+630 TIISK
-635 KSLRDIIADVIKNVG
+635 KSLRDIISRVIKTVG
-650 FAEACEFLDG
+650 MARACEFLDG

-667 MAYEAGLSFNLD
+667 KAYEGGLSFNLD
-679 DIIIPESKKALVE
+679 DIIIPAEKADIV
-692 KGNEEVRQ
+692 KRGNEEIDQ
-700 ITENYNMG
+700 ITMNYNMG

-716 NQVIDTWTHINNDL
+716 NQVIDTWTHVNTDL
-730 GNVLMKEMTEAD
+730 KKTLMKQMTEAD

-758 SKDQIRQLSG
+758 SADQIAQLAG

-811 RKGLADTAMK
+811 RKGLADTALK

-841 NEEDCGTLRG
+841 TEEDCGTLRG

-858 NGDETISTLYERIL
+858 DGDEIISSLGERIL

-881 HPSTGELIV
+881 HPTTGKLIV

-900 AQAIEDSPIESV
+900 AAEIEASPIESV

-930 YGRNLATRRMVQKG
+930 YGRNLATSRMVQKG

-952 QAIGEPGTQL
+952 QSIGEPGTQL
-962 TLRTFHAGGVAANAA
+962 TLRTFHAGGIASNAA
-977 ANASIVAKNDSLLEF
+977 ANATIVAKSDCRVEF
-992 EEVRTVPFDEDGR
+992 EELRTVDTVAEDGTAGK
-1005 ECDMVVSRLGEIR
+1005 VVVGRLAEAR
-1018 FVDPNTKIVLSTVN
+1018 FVDEHTDIVLSTQN
-1032 VPYGSSLYFKTGDTV
+1032 VPYGSQLFVSDGQTV
-1047 KKGDKIAQ
+1047 AKGTLIAK
-1055 WDPFNAVIVTEYA
+1055 WDPFNAVIVTETPGVIQFEDVEEGVTFRVEEDEA
-1068 GTLKFHD
+1068 TGLRERI
-1075 VIEGITFRAETDDTT
+1075 VIESR
-1090 GLTEKIVTESK
+1090 EKGR
-1101 DKSKVPTCDVIG
+1101 VPSAHVMSEN
-1113 ADGEVIGTYNF
+1113 GELIRTYNF
-1124 PVGGH
+1124 PIGGH
-1129 VVVEDGQTMKTGETL
+1129 IVVEDGQKLNAGDVL
-1144 VKIPRAAAKGGDITG
+1144 IKIPRAVGKAGDITG

-1173 SNPAIVSEID
+1173 SNPAVVSEID
-1183 GEVTMGKV
+1183 GEITMGDI
-1191 KRGNREIIVT
+1191 KRGNREVVVT
-1201 SKTGEQ
+1201 SKLGEQ
-1207 RKYLVSL
+1207 KKYLVPL

-1222 HDAVRAGTP
+1222 NDYVRAGTP
-1231 LSDGVITPADILAI
+1231 LSDGSITPSDILAI
-1245 KGPTAVQEYIVNEV
+1245 QGPTAVQEYIVNEV

-1268 KINDKHFEIIVRQMM
+1268 KINDKHFEVIVRQMM

-1290 PGDTSFLEQEIVDKL
+1290 PGDTRFLEQQIVDKL

-1320 IDAGDSENLQK
+1320 TDAGDSTTMK
-1331 GQIVTARKLRDENSM
+1331 PGMIVTARKLRDENSQ
-1346 LKRRDMKI
+1346 LKRRDQRL
-1354 VQVRDAVP
+1354 VEARDAVA

-1396 EAAIRGKVDTLE
+1396 EAAISGKTDYLE
-1408 GMKENVIAGHLIPAG
+1408 GMKENVICGHLIPAG
-1423 TGLREFEKI
+1423 TGLREFSRIVVGDIEDYDKINKEKED
-1432 IVGSKEEYERMQ
+1432 KE
-1444 ANKKNVLDFA
+1444 
-1454 EEPALEEK
+1454 